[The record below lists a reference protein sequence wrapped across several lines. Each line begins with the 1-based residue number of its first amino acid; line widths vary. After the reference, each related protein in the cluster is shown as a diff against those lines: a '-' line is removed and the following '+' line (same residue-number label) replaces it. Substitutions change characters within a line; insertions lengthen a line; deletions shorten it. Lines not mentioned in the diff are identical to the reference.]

1 MLDTT
6 LFTGLASALLALGVM
21 LLKTTSDREK
31 SMSDEADATY
41 RDLCRRVLEPS
52 LRSIIEAGRG
62 AFRAKKFLSTPE
74 VVERL
79 GSYNAALYCYAEAD
93 GRRGVVLLAL
103 GMASKASV
111 ITSAVLYILAGI
123 SFVSTYG
130 GMPPP
135 PPPSPSYVLPAGLT
149 ATALGGLLVAY
160 LLYKWRHEESRFRR
174 EMRAVRRRL
183 P

>member
-1 MLDTT
+1 MLDAT

-41 RDLCRRVLEPS
+41 KDLCRRVLEPS
-52 LRSIIEAGRG
+52 LRSIIGAGRG

-74 VVERL
+74 VAERL
-79 GSYNAALYCYAEAD
+79 GSYNAALHCYAEAD

-123 SFVSTYG
+123 SFVSAHG
-130 GMPPP
+130 GMPP